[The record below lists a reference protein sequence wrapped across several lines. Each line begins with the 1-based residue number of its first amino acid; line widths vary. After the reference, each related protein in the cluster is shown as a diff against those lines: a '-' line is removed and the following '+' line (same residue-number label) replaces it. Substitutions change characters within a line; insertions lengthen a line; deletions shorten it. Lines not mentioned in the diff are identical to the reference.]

1 VAFRA
6 KHLDINFTICA
17 SEYQRDNMIE
27 LGAQLANDRTAAL
40 LAAIVGLARDAVPP
54 HVAESACRRCG
65 LATRKR
71 FGSCGHCL
79 RRVDVGLDDAE
90 RKLR

>member
-40 LAAIVGLARDAVPP
+40 LAAIVGLARDAVP
-54 HVAESACRRCG
+54 H
-65 LATRKR
+65 T
-71 FGSCGHCL
+71 
-79 RRVDVGLDDAE
+79 
-90 RKLR
+90 